1 MPIRIKDLSGMEV
14 FLDTI
19 RLGSITAAAQEH
31 GIAQPSATEKI
42 RQLERRL
49 GFRLLRRG
57 PGGSIPTVQGEAV
70 AGWGREVVRAV
81 DRLATGVEALRDRG
95 ADDPLRIMA
104 SLTVAEYVLPACL
117 HLHRRAGGQP
127 VELAVANSAV
137 VARAVLD
144 GKVEMGFI
152 ESPWRFPGLSDLVV
166 GGDRLVV
173 VVAPGHPWAQR
184 RRKLRP
190 VDLAKT
196 PLLVREVGSG
206 TRDAFETAL
215 ANAGFD
221 MAPPLAVMGST
232 TALKA
237 AAMAGDG
244 PCVLSELAVADE
256 IALGRL
262 VEVPVDELEMDRE
275 FRAVWPVS
283 GATPPVQQFVRLV
296 KRAIES

>member
-1 MPIRIKDLSGMEV
+1 MEL

-19 RLGSITAAAQEH
+19 RLGSLTAAAREH

-42 RQLERRL
+42 RQLERKL

-70 AGWGREVVRAV
+70 AGWGREVVRSV
-81 DRLATGVEALRDRG
+81 ERLASGVEALRDRG

-104 SLTVAEYVLPACL
+104 SLTVAEYVLPEWL
-117 HLHRRAGGQP
+117 HLHRMAGGQP
-127 VELAVANSAV
+127 IELAVANSAI

-144 GKVEMGFI
+144 GKVELGFI
-152 ESPWRFPGLSDLVV
+152 ESPWRFPGLSTAVL
-166 GGDRLVV
+166 GGDRLTV
-173 VVAPGHPWAQR
+173 VVAPNHPWAQR

-190 VDLAKT
+190 ADLANT

-215 ANAGFD
+215 ADAGFG
-221 MAPPLAVMGST
+221 MATPLAVMGST

-237 AAMAGDG
+237 AAMSGDG
-244 PCVLSELAVADE
+244 PCILSELAVADE

-262 VEVPVDELEMDRE
+262 VAVPVEDLELSRE

-283 GATPPVQQFVRLV
+283 GATPAVQQFVRLV
-296 KRAIES
+296 KRATES